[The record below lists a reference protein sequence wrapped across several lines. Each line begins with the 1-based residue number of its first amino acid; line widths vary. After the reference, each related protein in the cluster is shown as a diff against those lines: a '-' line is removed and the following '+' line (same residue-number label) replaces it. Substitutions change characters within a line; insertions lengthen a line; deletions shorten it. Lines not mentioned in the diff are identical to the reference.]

1 MNNLH
6 KNVTKWCKEWELNE
20 LNDSLIESI
29 EQSAKQMTDPYLQN
43 KWQTCNLNGSE
54 AQNVTLEQF

>member
-6 KNVTKWCKEWELNE
+6 KNVTKWCKEWQLNE

-29 EQSAKQMTDPYLQN
+29 EQSAKQIDNPYETNDRPISAKQMTNLQFE
-43 KWQTCNLNGSE
+43 W
-54 AQNVTLEQF
+54 